1 MTARPGDGVALGA
14 LVDSARL
21 EFAEAGLSEA
31 ALDARLLICAA
42 AGAEH
47 AELVADGERMIAGCA
62 LVTAEAFVAR
72 RIAGEPVSRILG
84 RREFWSLPF
93 EITEAT
99 LDPRADSETLI
110 DAVLEVSDRLGWR
123 ERALRICDLGTG
135 SGCLLAAL
143 LKEFPQAT
151 GLGVDRSE
159 NAVAAAR
166 RNAAALGLGRR
177 ADFVCSDWSNPVS
190 GRFDVV
196 VSNPPYIPSGE
207 IAGLER
213 EVRDHDPRT
222 ALDGGADGLDAYR
235 RIAGTVADILGPGGW
250 LFLEIGVGQGRDVQE
265 ILRLAGAVPDTG
277 LPPVV
282 HDLAGRARCVR
293 AMFAKPGTVYSG

>member
-1 MTARPGDGVALGA
+1 MTAGAGEGVALGA
-14 LVDSARL
+14 LVDRARL
-21 EFAEAGLSEA
+21 ELAEAGLTEA

-42 AGAEH
+42 SGADH
-47 AELVADGERMIAGCA
+47 AELVSGGERMIAGCA

-110 DAVLEVSDRLGWR
+110 SAVLEVSDRFGWC

-166 RNAAALGLGRR
+166 RNAVALGLGHR
-177 ADFVCSDWSNPVS
+177 ADFICGDWCNPVS
-190 GRFDVV
+190 GRFDIV
-196 VSNPPYIPSGE
+196 VSNPPYIPTGE
-207 IAGLER
+207 IAGLGC
-213 EVRDHDPRT
+213 EVRDHDPRS

-235 RIAGTVADILGPGGW
+235 QIAVTVGDILLPGGW
-250 LFLEIGVGQGRDVQE
+250 LFLEIGAGQGRDVQE
-265 ILRLAGAVPDTG
+265 ILHLAGAVPDTG
-277 LPPVV
+277 LPPMV

-293 AMFAKPGTVYSG
+293 AIFAKAGTVRSG

>member
-1 MTARPGDGVALGA
+1 MTASTGDGVVLGA
-14 LVDSARL
+14 LVDRARL
-21 EFAEAGLSEA
+21 EFAEAGLTEA

-42 AGAEH
+42 SGADH
-47 AELVADGERMIAGCA
+47 AELVSGGERMIAGCA
-62 LVTAEAFVAR
+62 LVAAEAFVAR
-72 RIAGEPVSRILG
+72 RIAGEPVSRILA

-110 DAVLEVSDRLGWR
+110 SAVLEVSERFGWR
-123 ERALRICDLGTG
+123 ERTLRICDLGTG

-166 RNAAALGLGRR
+166 RNAEALGLGRR
-177 ADFVCSDWSNPVS
+177 ADFICGDWSDPVS

-196 VSNPPYIPSGE
+196 VSNPPYIPTGE

-213 EVRDHDPRT
+213 EVRDHDPHA

-235 RIAGTVADILGPGGW
+235 RIAVSVADILLPGGW
-250 LFLEIGVGQGRDVQE
+250 LFLEIGAGQSGDVQE
-265 ILRLAGAVPDTG
+265 MLREAGARLDG
-277 LPPVV
+277 DLSPVV
-282 HDLAGRARCVR
+282 SDLAGRARCVR
-293 AMFAKPGTVYSG
+293 AMFAKAGTVCSG